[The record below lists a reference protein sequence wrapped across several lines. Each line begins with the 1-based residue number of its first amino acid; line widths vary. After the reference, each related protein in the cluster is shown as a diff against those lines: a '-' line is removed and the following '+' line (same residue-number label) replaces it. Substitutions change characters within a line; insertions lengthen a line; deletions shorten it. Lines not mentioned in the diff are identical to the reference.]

1 MSDPKRRARLL
12 LWLRILLSV
21 GLLAVLVAKSPEKRF
36 DGIIP
41 DDDHARTVAFLVL
54 ALLMALVGVVLQAW
68 RWQTVLRLYKRDV
81 PIRRLVRHMLVGLFV
96 GNVLPSTIGGD
107 VIRISR
113 VAVDTDSTEIAFASV
128 ALERLTGFV
137 ALPLLVA
144 IGLAARPSLLSARHA
159 WLAPTIAIVTL
170 VLLGVILFLAAHP
183 RAGGRF
189 KGRANWLRFVGAVH
203 EGVDDARANPRQA
216 LAILG
221 TAMLYQ
227 ISVVASVV
235 LVGTAIE
242 VPAPVVALIAFVP
255 AVAMVQVLPISLSG
269 LGVRE
274 GMLVLFLGPLGV
286 AREVA
291 IGLGLMW
298 YASLLLVSVLGA
310 PAFAAGKRMRTTPP
324 TPTTVAPDP

>member
-12 LWLRILLSV
+12 LALRIVLSL
-21 GLLAVLVAKSPEKRF
+21 GLLAVLVAKSPEKQF
-36 DGIIP
+36 HGVIP
-41 DDDHARTVAFLVL
+41 EDDHARTVAFLVL
-54 ALLMALVGVVLQAW
+54 ALVMTMAGVVLQAW
-68 RWQTVLRLYKRDV
+68 RWQTVLRLYHCEV
-81 PIRRLVRHMLVGLFV
+81 PIPRLVRHMLVGLFV

-113 VAVDTDSTEIAFASV
+113 VAVDTESSEIAFASV

-144 IGLAARPSLLSARHA
+144 IGVLVRPSLLSKDHA
-159 WLAPTIAIVTL
+159 WLAPLIAAATV

-189 KGRANWLRFVGAVH
+189 KDRDNWLRFVGAVH
-203 EGVDDARANPRQA
+203 NGVDNARANLRQA

-221 TAMLYQ
+221 TAFLYQ
-227 ISVVASVV
+227 VSVVAAVV
-235 LVGTAIE
+235 LIATAIE
-242 VPAPVVALIAFVP
+242 LPAPVVALIAFVP
-255 AVAMVQVLPISLSG
+255 AVAMVQVLPVSLSG

-274 GMLVLFLGPLGV
+274 GMLVLFLTPFGV
-286 AREVA
+286 RREVA

-310 PAFAAGKRMRTTPP
+310 PAFAAGKRARTSARTP
-324 TPTTVAPDP
+324 TPVGSES